1 VFEISA
7 TSGTSIAAGVL
18 FVLQVVVSF
27 LYIRKRR
34 EYKMTSSSR
43 LLKYTA
49 SGGTPRTNWSSD
61 MESGSIH
68 DLQTHQF
75 TYEELEDATDG
86 FSDEREIGEGGFGT
100 VYKGLLRDGRAVAVK
115 RLYSNSCR
123 RVEQFVNEAAILS
136 RLRHPNLVT
145 LYGCTSSRSRAL
157 LLVYE
162 FVANGTCTGTARW
175 RGRSGSAS
183 PSRRPRRWRTSTPW
197 SRRWCTATSRP
208 AT

>member
-49 SGGTPRTNWSSD
+49 CRGPSSD

-75 TYEELEDATDG
+75 TYEELCLNK
-86 FSDEREIGEGGFGT
+86 S
-100 VYKGLLRDGRAVAVK
+100 
-115 RLYSNSCR
+115 
-123 RVEQFVNEAAILS
+123 
-136 RLRHPNLVT
+136 
-145 LYGCTSSRSRAL
+145 
-157 LLVYE
+157 
-162 FVANGTCTGTARW
+162 
-175 RGRSGSAS
+175 
-183 PSRRPRRWRTSTPW
+183 
-197 SRRWCTATSRP
+197 
-208 AT
+208 